1 MASARTIIT
10 TPPCPRCGS
19 EKTGVIRPAC
29 EAISARTTVRDLKSA
44 LHVRYVSM
52 AQYKEYYAPLGVGL
66 FCTECGYEFCG
77 TGKREKVSAE
87 EFEEVTER
95 NGTSELLGRMLQK
108 KPRRGIF
115 WAIRRF
121 LPW

>member
-1 MASARTIIT
+1 MATRTIIT

-19 EKTGVIRPAC
+19 EETGVIRVAYEVP
-29 EAISARTTVRDLKSA
+29 SVGTTIRDLKNG
-44 LHVRYVSM
+44 LHVRYVS
-52 AQYKEYYAPLGVGL
+52 ASQYKEYYAPLGVGL

-77 TGKREKVSAE
+77 DGKREKVSAE
-87 EFEEVTER
+87 EFEEIAEA
-95 NGTSELLGRMLQK
+95 NGTRQLLERMLQK
-108 KPRRGIF
+108 KPKRGVF